1 MRIENAIENL
11 SFDSKI
17 RAKSSLAALK
27 YVDLMIEDFKV
38 RQAHNKADILLDV
51 FGLLQGLFVAID
63 ALYQLSFSATKY
75 KYNVNINQNRNL
87 KHLKYLR
94 NDIVG
99 HPTNRN
105 YADGSF
111 GFSVILEDEI
121 TKEKISYITY
131 IMRNKE
137 ILKKKQTIF
146 FDDVLIAYETEKLQ
160 ILKDLENYLGN
171 MPHIEE
177 TTGLLVKLFEH
188 ALNNTFETKDLDLIE
203 QKFAEENNIS
213 TNSNHRFLYRLRLLK
228 DLFNWRD
235 SKYQDIISYAVKHQI
250 LAIYKMNLD
259 INNKKVRIPTIDK
272 PLMISDLQSIIK
284 KSKQAKNLIQN
295 LNDLD
300 HPLFLS
306 DLDQL
311 IKFVKHPQ
319 IKQFLIWFQKLKDRD
334 HSFAIG
340 KIIKDILS

>member
-1 MRIENAIENL
+1 MRIEHAIENL

-17 RAKSSLAALK
+17 RAQSSLAALK
-27 YVDLMIEDFKV
+27 FVDLMIEDFKV
-38 RQAHNKADILLDV
+38 RAAHNKADILLDV

-105 YADGSF
+105 YPDGSF

-121 TKEKISYITY
+121 TKEQISYITY
-131 IMRNKE
+131 IMRNNQ
-137 ILKKKQTIF
+137 IDKKKQSIL
-146 FDDVLIAYETEKLQ
+146 FDDVLSAYETEKVL

-177 TTGLLVKLFEH
+177 TTGLLVKLFEK
-188 ALNNTFETKDLDLIE
+188 ALDEQFDTKDLELIE
-203 QKFAEENNIS
+203 EKFAAENNIS
-213 TNSNHRFLYRLRLLK
+213 TTSNHRFLYRLRLIK
-228 DLFNWRD
+228 DLFNWHD
-235 SKYQDIISYAVKHQI
+235 MKYQDIISYAVKHQI

-272 PLMISDLQSIIK
+272 PLMISDLHLIIK
-284 KSKQAKNLIQN
+284 KSKHAKKLIHN

-319 IKQFLIWFQKLKDRD
+319 IKQFLNWFQKLKDRD

>member
-1 MRIENAIENL
+1 MKIEQAIENL

-38 RQAHNKADILLDV
+38 REARNKADILLDV

-75 KYNVNINQNRNL
+75 KYNININQNRNL

-111 GFSVILEDEI
+111 GFSQILEDEI
-121 TKEKISYITY
+121 TKEQIAYITY
-131 IMRNKE
+131 IMRDQQ
-137 ILKKKQTIF
+137 IDRKKQTIL
-146 FDDVLIAYETEKLQ
+146 FDDVLTAYETEKVQ

-171 MPHIEE
+171 MPHVEE
-177 TTGLLVKLFEH
+177 TTGLLVKLFEK
-188 ALNNTFETKDLDLIE
+188 ALSNKFDSKDLELIE
-203 QKFAEENNIS
+203 SKFAKENNIS
-213 TNSNHRFLYRLRLLK
+213 VTSNHRFLYRLRLIR
-228 DLFNWRD
+228 DLFEWND
-235 SKYQDIISYAVKHQI
+235 NKYQDIIRYAIKHQI

-272 PLMISDLQSIIK
+272 PLLIGDLQSIIK
-284 KSKQAKNLIQN
+284 RNKQAKRLIHN

-311 IKFVKHPQ
+311 IKFVNNPQ

-340 KIIKDILS
+340 KIIKDILD

>member
-1 MRIENAIENL
+1 MKIEKAIENL

-27 YVDLMIEDFKV
+27 FVDLMIEDFKV

-131 IMRNKE
+131 IMRDDTIN
-137 ILKKKQTIF
+137 KKKQTIL
-146 FDDVLIAYETEKLQ
+146 FDDVLIAYETEKVL

-177 TTGLLVKLFEH
+177 TTGLLVKLFEK
-188 ALNNTFETKDLDLIE
+188 ALNNKFDIKDLDFIE
-203 QKFAEENNIS
+203 EKFAAENNIS
-213 TNSNHRFLYRLRLLK
+213 TSSNHRFLYRLRLIK
-228 DLFNWRD
+228 ELFGWRD

-259 INNKKVRIPTIDK
+259 INNKRVRIPTIDK
-272 PLMISDLQSIIK
+272 PLLISDLQSIIK
-284 KSKQAKNLIQN
+284 KSKHARSLIHN

-300 HPLFLS
+300 HPLFFS
-306 DLDQL
+306 YIDQL
-311 IKFVKHPQ
+311 IKIVNNPQ
-319 IKQFLIWFQKLKDRD
+319 IKQFLVWFQKLKDRD

-340 KIIKDILS
+340 KIIKDI

>member
-1 MRIENAIENL
+1 MKIENAIENL

-38 RQAHNKADILLDV
+38 REARNKADILLDV

-87 KHLKYLR
+87 KYLKYLR

-111 GFSVILEDEI
+111 GFSLILEEEI
-121 TKEKISYITY
+121 TKEQIAYITY
-131 IMRNKE
+131 IMRDKQ
-137 ILKKKQTIF
+137 IDKKKQTIL
-146 FDDVLIAYETEKLQ
+146 FDDVLTAYENEKVL

-171 MPHIEE
+171 MPHHEV
-177 TTGLLVKLFEH
+177 TTGLLVNLFEK
-188 ALNNTFETKDLDLIE
+188 ALNNQFEIKDLDLIE
-203 QKFAEENNIS
+203 VKFAEENNIS
-213 TNSNHRFLYRLRLLK
+213 TTSNHRFLYRLRLIK
-228 DLFNWRD
+228 DLFEWRER
-235 SKYQDIISYAVKHQI
+235 KYQDIISYAVKHQI
-250 LAIYKMNLD
+250 LAIYKINID
-259 INNKKVRIPTIDK
+259 INNKKARIPAIDK
-272 PLMISDLQSIIK
+272 TLFISDLQSIIK
-284 KSKQAKNLIQN
+284 KSKHAKSLVKN

-311 IKFVKHPQ
+311 IKFVKNPQ
-319 IKQFLIWFQKLKDRD
+319 IKQFLIWFQKLKDRN

-340 KIIKDILS
+340 KIIKDILD